1 MKQLKK
7 LIFLFFVVF
16 PMINYSQDYV
26 RTLLGDSVN
35 KSTKLKSDRFK
46 SMWDGKIKGEKY
58 DNLQFDIG
66 SVNGDEMLL
75 RYNRYNDEFESK
87 KTLNDKTRFV
97 ERKLTKVVTYNAKKH
112 FFLPYYYRGGK
123 NFNVGYLA
131 LLVDLDSVKFYR
143 KDEVKF
149 QPATF
154 SPTTIEIG
162 FPPRFTKRKLFFIQ
176 NEDATPIQIG
186 KRKLTKLFEEYQLD
200 SLLKK

>member
-1 MKQLKK
+1 MKHLKK
-7 LIFLFFVVF
+7 AILLFFLVL
-16 PMINYSQDYV
+16 PLTNYCQDYV

-58 DNLQFDIG
+58 DKLEFSLG
-66 SVNGDEMLL
+66 SVNADELFL
-75 RYNRYNDEFESK
+75 RYNRYSDEFESK
-87 KTLNDKTRFV
+87 KTLNDKTLFV
-97 ERKLTKVVTYNAKKH
+97 QRKLSKVVTYNAQQH
-112 FFLPYYYRGGK
+112 FFLPYYYKGGK

-131 LLVDLDSVKFYR
+131 LLVDLDSTKFYR

-162 FPPRFTKRKLFFIQ
+162 FPPRYTKRKLFFIQ
-176 NEDATPIQIG
+176 KEDATPIQIG